1 MGHPVQQGTG
11 KEEEEVRLLE
21 RFRRNQHGLVWQ
33 WVASFFAIILFGI
46 MTFVLNFPMG
56 IVFSA
61 VTDFGWPAPMRN
73 ALTLWGQVL
82 SFLGVLFLFS
92 LLIWNITQAQK
103 DKAMGL

>member
-1 MGHPVQQGTG
+1 M
-11 KEEEEVRLLE
+11 KLLG
-21 RFRRNQHGLVWQ
+21 RFRRDRRGLVWQ

-46 MTFVLNFPMG
+46 MSFVLNYPMG
-56 IVFSA
+56 IIFAA
-61 VTDFGWPAPMRN
+61 VNDFGWPAPMRN
-73 ALTLWGQVL
+73 ALTLWMQVL